1 MRHLIV
7 EACIARGLLD
17 RSAYFW
23 LVGSGTVANLQIP
36 SSPSQPSPWSAFMEG
51 APLTNSLRSALML
64 QPAGSQAELDKIY
77 TTAVSGPEEER
88 AAAATVLCGAS
99 LTRSWNVQELAVQY
113 AVRLL
118 SPPGVAEHRGGNAFL
133 AHGPMLHAAL
143 NGMSTVD
150 AINVLSVFG
159 MVCAS
164 PFSIFN
170 WQFSKKDTL
179 LVSFS
184 YNSLPS

>member
-1 MRHLIV
+1 MEILFQICTV
-7 EACIARGLLD
+7 RGGLTW
-17 RSAYFW
+17 F
-23 LVGSGTVANLQIP
+23 LVWDL
-36 SSPSQPSPWSAFMEG
+36 
-51 APLTNSLRSALML
+51 
-64 QPAGSQAELDKIY
+64 
-77 TTAVSGPEEER
+77 
-88 AAAATVLCGAS
+88 
-99 LTRSWNVQELAVQY
+99 QELAVQY

-143 NGMSTVD
+143 TGMSTVD
-150 AINVLSVFG
+150 AINVLSLFG
-159 MVCAS
+159 MVCTS

-179 LVSFS
+179 LISFS